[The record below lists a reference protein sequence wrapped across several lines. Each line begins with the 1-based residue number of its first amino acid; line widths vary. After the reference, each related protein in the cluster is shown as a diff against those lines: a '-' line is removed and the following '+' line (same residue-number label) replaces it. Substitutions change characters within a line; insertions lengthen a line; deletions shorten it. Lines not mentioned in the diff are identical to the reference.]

1 MKQNN
6 TEQKNLYDKNVI
18 DVVIVIMLF
27 SYTLLDCMKKWTFI

>member
-27 SYTLLDCMKKWTFI
+27 SYTLLDWMKKWTFI